1 MKITVVSATALE
13 VAPLLEQYQMH
24 LTQSRDLYTNADEN
38 LHVLVTGMG
47 MMQTA
52 AHLALYASRN
62 ERDLYMDAGI
72 AGAFNREIQIGE
84 VTQVMSE
91 TYGDFGVE
99 DGDDFADFYEMG
111 FIDQHQDAFEYGKI
125 GPFGNVCEHSS
136 LEHLRKV
143 TSLTVNKVHGK
154 EETIAM
160 IMKKYPAD
168 IENMEG
174 LAFFYVTHQIAKPSI
189 EIRSISNYVER
200 RNKDNWNIPLAVKN
214 LNEELMRLLEA
225 FRADSYPG

>member
-1 MKITVVSATALE
+1 MKMTIVAATSLE
-13 VAPLLEQYQMH
+13 VAPLLEHYQVH
-24 LTQSRDLYTNADEN
+24 LTKAKDLYSNLDGS

-62 ERDLYMDAGI
+62 DRDLYIDAGI
-72 AGAFNREIQIGE
+72 AGAFNRDIQIGE
-84 VTQVMSE
+84 VTQVISE

-99 DGDDFADFYEMG
+99 DGDEFADFFEMG

-125 GPFGNVCEHSS
+125 SPYGNFFQHPS
-136 LEHLRKV
+136 LEHLIKV
-143 TSLTVNKVHGK
+143 HSLTVNKVHGK

-160 IMKKYPAD
+160 IMKKYTAD

-174 LAFFYVTHQIAKPSI
+174 LAFFYVTHQIQKPSI
-189 EIRSISNYVER
+189 EIRSISNYVEK
-200 RNKDNWNIPLAVKN
+200 RNKDNWDIRLAVNN
-214 LNEELMRLLEA
+214 LNEVLFRMLEA
-225 FRADSYPG
+225 FQTN